1 MIEVVFPGRP
11 VPWARHRM
19 GKGRSY
25 MPAKQK
31 KQMEDLA
38 LYIRLVAKEQQ
49 PAGFAGPVILQVKF
63 DYGKNQ
69 TWFRVSESEDP
80 GLRAKRG
87 DIDNL
92 VKWVMESLQA
102 SGVVKDDAQVAFL
115 IAEKVE

>member
-31 KQMEDLA
+31 KQMDDLA
-38 LYIRLVAKEQQ
+38 LLIKAASKGER
-49 PAGFAGPVILQVKF
+49 FDGPVRLELCF
-63 DYGKNQ
+63 DYGGPAPSTYIRIDGNYVQ
-69 TWFRVSESEDP
+69 PNHRI
-80 GLRAKRG
+80 KRG

>member
-11 VPWARHRM
+11 YPWPRHRM

-31 KQMEDLA
+31 KWLDDLA
-38 LYIRLVAKEQQ
+38 LTIRVS
-49 PAGFAGPVILQVKF
+49 AGRSMLSGPVVLRAVF
-63 DYGKNQ
+63 DYLKNE
-69 TWFRVSESEDP
+69 TRFEISPSDKKSHRI
-80 GLRAKRG
+80 KRG

-92 VKWVMESLQA
+92 CKGLMEALQV